1 MSRSSSAGR
10 QPGDNRADYSGPPQ
24 RQGPDISQMMTV
36 GGVVLLLMISFG
48 NWREIDRIQDS
59 LDSRLERLETQIA
72 QIPNNAPAPA
82 AAPRRGPDPDRV
94 YAINLDGAP
103 SKGPADAPVVIA
115 EFSDFQ

>member
-1 MSRSSSAGR
+1 MARSSNGGR
-10 QPGDNRADYSGPPQ
+10 GDNQGGDYGPPQ
-24 RQGPDISQMMTV
+24 NPRPDLSQMMTL
-36 GGVVLLLMISFG
+36 GGIVVLLMISFG

-59 LDSRLERLETQIA
+59 LDSRLGRLETQIA